1 MPGNVDM
8 ATKNN
13 ALYAD
18 MNRELWTIDIT
29 DPTNPSV
36 KISLKMYSLVS
47 RRNPHHLMQKLLLT
61 IP

>member
-47 RRNPHHLMQKLLLT
+47 RRSTLT
-61 IP
+61 T